1 VTSIANNLPPLIGLI
16 LSGGK
21 SSRMGKDKA
30 QLSYHGIPQL
40 EHLSNLLTSF
50 CDQIFVSAKHKTDYP
65 SYPVIEDK
73 YEINSPLNGILSA
86 IIQYPKYGWI
96 VVACDMPLIKGKSI
110 QYLIDH
116 RAVNKL
122 ATCYI
127 NEEGMIEPLFSIWE
141 PHSYESLLK
150 FQNNGG
156 MSPRKFLA
164 ANNVNLVKPLDYN
177 VLMNVNS
184 LEDFEKY
191 NRPMK

>member
-1 VTSIANNLPPLIGLI
+1 VTSIANNLPPLKGLI

-21 SSRMGKDKA
+21 SSRMGKNKA
-30 QLSYHGIPQL
+30 LLSYHGIPQL
-40 EHLSNLLTSF
+40 AYLTDLLKPF
-50 CDQIFVSAKHKTDYP
+50 CDQAFVSAKHKTHYP
-65 SYPVIEDK
+65 SYPVIEDN
-73 YEINSPLNGILSA
+73 YRIDSPLNGILSS
-86 IIQYPKYGWI
+86 ISTYPKNGWI
-96 VVACDMPLIKGKSI
+96 VVACDMPLINEKSI

-116 RAVNKL
+116 RAVDKL